1 MLPGRTK
8 KDTVA
13 DRSERQADSP
23 AAVPK
28 LRLLCN
34 GTVEQELSLDRPR
47 ILIGRSEDNDI
58 SIPNRY
64 TSRHHILLVRHG
76 DSTILIDLESTNGT
90 FVNSER
96 VYNHVL
102 ADGDEI
108 KIDPQSLFVQY
119 SIKYCEPSAMTR
131 GKSASIESAAGAIK
145 QALAEI
151 RPLLGK
157 GDTDLLLTL
166 REDVPTAM
174 GIIDDR

>member
-8 KDTVA
+8 KDAVA

-119 SIKYCEPSAMTR
+119 SIEYCDPLATAQ
-131 GKSASIESAAGAIK
+131 GASASVESSAGTIK
-145 QALAEI
+145 KALTEI
-151 RPLLGK
+151 RNLLGN
-157 GDTDLLLTL
+157 GDTDVLPTL
-166 REDVPTAM
+166 REDVPTAVH
-174 GIIDDR
+174 IIDDR